1 MFLYEWK
8 ASSKSS
14 LVFAYWMGVSEFLI
28 HLIIEN
34 LKITQTSALLKGV
47 IAMKKL
53 IGVLTAGGD
62 TPGLNAALR
71 GLGKAA
77 NGAFDMEVIGFYDGF
92 RGLMQNRTLRL
103 DSSTLSGILTIGGT
117 ILGTSRDKPHK
128 MPVGNSVMDMT
139 DAMVDTYEKLHLDAL
154 VCMGGGG
161 THKSAYRLM
170 QRGMNIVTLPK
181 TIDNDVAMTDTT
193 FGFDTAMGIATEA
206 IDRLHSTAH
215 SHHRIIVVEVMGHN
229 AGWLALG
236 SGIAG
241 GADVILIPEIAY
253 NIELIADAILRRS
266 RSGKRFS
273 IVAVSE
279 GAMSVEDY
287 RKKMLIEEALEEAR
301 LTDEKEEKDRLKAE
315 LESFELEQASSTL
328 YLANRLQELTGLE
341 SRLTILGHLQRGG
354 APSATDR
361 LLATRL
367 GTHAA
372 RLIREG
378 HYGVMVGVKGED
390 TVPVPLEKVAG
401 NRKVI
406 PEGHAWIE
414 SARNVGTNLGD

>member
-1 MFLYEWK
+1 
-8 ASSKSS
+8 
-14 LVFAYWMGVSEFLI
+14 
-28 HLIIEN
+28 
-34 LKITQTSALLKGV
+34 
-47 IAMKKL
+47 MKKL
-53 IGVLTAGGD
+53 VGVLTAGGD

-77 NGAFDMEVIGFYDGF
+77 NSAFDMEVIGFYDGF
-92 RGLMQNRTLRL
+92 RGLMQNRSLRL

-139 DAMVDTYEKLHLDAL
+139 DAMVDTYEKLHLDVL

-161 THKSAYRLM
+161 TNKSAYRLM
-170 QRGMNIVTLPK
+170 QRGLNVVTLPK
-181 TIDNDVAMTDTT
+181 TIDNDVAETDVT

-241 GADVILIPEIAY
+241 GADVILIPEIPY

-279 GAMSVEDY
+279 GAMAVEDH
-287 RKKMLIEEALEEAR
+287 RKISLIEEGLEEAR
-301 LTDEKEEKDRLKAE
+301 IDGDGSAKGELKREQEA
-315 LESFELEQASSTL
+315 FELDQRASTL
-328 YLANRLQELTGLE
+328 FLANRLQELTGLE

-367 GTHAA
+367 GTHTA
-372 RLIREG
+372 RLIQEG
-378 HYGVMVGVKGED
+378 QYGVMVGVKGTD
-390 TVPVPLEKVAG
+390 TVPIPLEKVAG

-406 PEGHAWIE
+406 PLDHDWIT